1 MAQRSLLEMAD
12 LLGKTQQAKRHLAE
26 FDALME
32 SLRPR
37 FAGRGD
43 RPLLMI
49 SARSPPRAGVWRKL
63 PVRGVLDRFGIKTH
77 GTAKRH
83 SGEALALASTGW
95 RHLTKPMSSVSTM
108 AMSEIWLNCW
118 RRRYGRRCPSCARAA
133 SSAFRRSG
141 STARRCQRHF
151 ARVLADARGV
161 RHEYAR
167 LAVSYYPAGR
177 AAASPS
183 R

>member
-1 MAQRSLLEMAD
+1 MTPYGVADIPNYRLWVNEPALPDSVIDVGLRTEPNLELLTQMKPSFIVWSAGYGPSPEKLARIAPGRGFTFSDGKRPLAMAQRSLLEMAD

-63 PVRGVLDRFGIKTH
+63 PVPGG
-77 GTAKRH
+77 A
-83 SGEALALASTGW
+83 
-95 RHLTKPMSSVSTM
+95 
-108 AMSEIWLNCW
+108 
-118 RRRYGRRCPSCARAA
+118 
-133 SSAFRRSG
+133 
-141 STARRCQRHF
+141 
-151 ARVLADARGV
+151 
-161 RHEYAR
+161 
-167 LAVSYYPAGR
+167 
-177 AAASPS
+177 
-183 R
+183 